1 MHNTG
6 RMHGLHRLDQL
17 ASQPFQIIAHIPAVG
32 THIFTQILA
41 LDQLGHNEGQSI
53 IQFHIHNA
61 AHARMTHFLQR
72 HSLPTQA
79 LACGQLIAGT
89 FAGRIVLGK
98 GIAQNFHR
106 ILMAAVISHPP
117 YRSHGTRTKPGNQR
131 VSANEAACLQIQC
144 A

>member
-1 MHNTG
+1 MHNPG
-6 RMHGLHRLDQL
+6 RMHSLHRLDQL

-32 THIFTQILA
+32 AHVLTQILA
-41 LDQLGHNEGQSI
+41 FDQLGYDKSQRI

-61 AHARMTHFLQR
+61 AHAGMTHFLQCHR
-72 HSLPTQA
+72 LPAQA
-79 LACGQLIAGT
+79 LACSQLVAGA
-89 FAGRIVLGK
+89 FAGRIFLGK
-98 GIAQNFHR
+98 GITQYLHR